1 MIKMSHG
8 IIKKDEEGHKKILSN
23 GAIVYVVGSKQ
34 FQFEQ

>member
-23 GAIVYVVGSKQ
+23 GAIVYVGSKQ
-34 FQFEQ
+34 QAISI